1 MDPLTMLIAA
11 GAAMSVAGIGV
22 GGGLFSA
29 KQNYKYSS
37 RLMAKQQ
44 AWMEKMSNT
53 AHQREVADLR
63 AAGLNP
69 ILSSHSAG
77 SQVGSASSPSVNT
90 PNLGD
95 AALSGIKA
103 GMDVLSAGAGIDNTK
118 ADTGLKEAEIETQKT
133 AKSLNVANANKAKA
147 DADKAKADARLA
159 NAQASITE
167 RQGPYKTGFVHDT
180 ETVLKETGRNVIQPA
195 WNWYSDNI
203 GKPWVNLTHKSSNYL
218 FNRQKSSATKKSYKN
233 NSGKHSARPVKIERW
248 NPAYGDRGYGGF
260 Y

>member
-1 MDPLTMLIAA
+1 MDPITMLIAA

-37 RLMAKQQ
+37 RLMSKQQ
-44 AWMEKMSNT
+44 KWMEKMSNS

-95 AALSGIKA
+95 AAVSGIKA

-133 AKSLNVANANKAKA
+133 AQSLNRAN
-147 DADKAKADARLA
+147 ADKARADSRLA
-159 NAQASITE
+159 NAQANITE
-167 RQGPYKTGFVHDT
+167 RQGPYKTGFAHDT

-203 GKPWVNLTHKSSNYL
+203 GKPWVNFTNKASNYL